1 MALANHKKQ
10 AQADLRARE
19 DNISAKTHRLRLKAE
34 SIMRKPLKTT
44 VFKRVLTHKRVLDTL
59 VHPSSDETLNLR
71 VRHTDEQ
78 VDKLLDHIDI
88 ELRRVEEKPGDER
101 HMLAPGCPS
110 HNDNYTLPGELQQR
124 AKRIV
129 WDIKF
134 VINNQQIR
142 LQQSERSMCLEH
154 LTALQIALE
163 PSFVGDGIAT
173 WSAKC
178 SMEIVKKKIRDM
190 SDAVEDIYKRYPR
203 SMTRF

>member
-1 MALANHKKQ
+1 MSLANHKKQ

-19 DNISAKTHRLRLKAE
+19 DNISAKTHRLRLKTVSLLE
-34 SIMRKPLKTT
+34 KWLKPSIK
-44 VFKRVLTHKRVLDTL
+44 KRVLSHKRVLNTII
-59 VHPSSDETLNLR
+59 HPSSDETFNPC

-110 HNDNYTLPGELQQR
+110 HNDDYTLPGELEQR
-124 AKRIV
+124 AQRIV
-129 WDIKF
+129 WDIKS
-134 VINNQQIR
+134 VLNNQQISLKHR
-142 LQQSERSMCLEH
+142 ERSMCLEH

-178 SMEIVKKKIRDM
+178 SMEIVKKKVRDM

-203 SMTRF
+203 SMAWF